1 MSLTGIRDLSLIN
14 TPPADRQPI
23 LTYVGE
29 FDERAVGEAI
39 RRELL
44 REGQV
49 FFVHNRVQDIDEI
62 ADDIRLLVP
71 EARVAV
77 AHGQMDETS
86 LERVVL
92 DFWDGEYDVL
102 VCTTIIESGI
112 DMPTVNTLVVD
123 RADLLGLGQLHQL
136 RGRVGRAGQ
145 RAYAYL
151 FYPQGRELT
160 EEAYERLKTIGESTE
175 LGSGFKIAMRDLEIR
190 GAGNLLG
197 PTQSGH
203 VAAVGYDLYCQM
215 VNEAIAELNG
225 VEAEAPAEIT
235 LDLPIDANIP
245 VDYIEREDLR
255 LEAYRRLAAVA
266 SMSEVDD
273 IRAEWEDRYGPVP
286 PRAEALIVVGRL
298 RALCLAVGIR
308 EISVTKGTG
317 FGGPVWTVKI
327 SPVALPA
334 SKVVRLERL
343 YKGSSYRPEPK
354 QLQLALSKK
363 TDVAGQ
369 LLAALVDLLPAGE
382 SAKVG

>member
-1 MSLTGIRDLSLIN
+1 
-14 TPPADRQPI
+14 
-23 LTYVGE
+23 
-29 FDERAVGEAI
+29 
-39 RRELL
+39 
-44 REGQV
+44 
-49 FFVHNRVQDIDEI
+49 
-62 ADDIRLLVP
+62 
-71 EARVAV
+71 
-77 AHGQMDETS
+77 MDESS

-197 PTQSGH
+197 PIQSGH
-203 VAAVGYDLYCQM
+203 IAAVGYDLYCQM

-225 VEAEAPAEIT
+225 ADAEEPPEIA
-235 LDLPIDANIP
+235 LDLPVDANIP
-245 VDYIEREDLR
+245 VDYIAREDLR
-255 LEAYRRLAAVA
+255 LEAYRRLAAVTTTT
-266 SMSEVDD
+266 EVDD
-273 IRAEWEDRYGPVP
+273 IRSEWEDRYGPVP
-286 PRAEALIVVGRL
+286 ARAEALLVVGRL
-298 RALCLAVGIR
+298 RALCLAVGIT
-308 EISVTKGTG
+308 EVSVTKGTG
-317 FGGPVWTVKI
+317 FGGPSWMVKI
-327 SPVALPA
+327 GPVQLPA

-343 YKGSSYRPEPK
+343 YKGSTYRPEPK
-354 QLQLALSKK
+354 MLQLALPKK
-363 TDVAGQ
+363 ADVAGQ
-369 LLAALVDLLPAGE
+369 LLAALVDLLPVVE
-382 SAKVG
+382 SAPVG